1 MEHAMSDK
9 ISEGLETLE
18 RARKGQ
24 PVPSA
29 KGSPIS
35 VKALQAMARDTQ
47 RARRRLK
54 ERINAVKIHMEKWK
68 AQREKLL
75 ASLPADKVAELIAA
89 EWPQE
94 RDNAIEKH
102 VQDIIKF
109 RVTIHIAAKS
119 LDATARI
126 FRDSVAYLDV
136 NTLGSGRRSVLDRQ
150 LEGAGPAR
158 LADAFLTADAL
169 GDSDMYAAANAKL
182 GNLSK
187 ADKELVATRVNTRSI
202 ADSLVGDQLKAAV
215 GAVAAIQFFDEE
227 ARFDADEMV
236 GKPHAMNAKIEL
248 GSRQLVAERDGP
260 EYLKDEE
267 PTEPNS
273 Y

>member
-1 MEHAMSDK
+1 M
-9 ISEGLETLE
+9 LRPFPT
-18 RARKGQ
+18 
-24 PVPSA
+24 
-29 KGSPIS
+29 GSPLES
-35 VKALQAMARDTQ
+35 VFTRS
-47 RARRRLK
+47 
-54 ERINAVKIHMEKWK
+54 
-68 AQREKLL
+68 EKLL
-75 ASLPADKVAELIAA
+75 ASLPPDKVAELIAA

-94 RDNAIEKH
+94 RDQAIDKH

-109 RVTIHIAAKS
+109 RGTIHIAAKS

-126 FRDSVAYLDV
+126 FRDAISYIDV
-136 NTLGSGRRSVLDRQ
+136 NSLGSGKRSVFDRQ

-169 GDSDMYAAANAKL
+169 GDHDLYAAANAKL

-187 ADKELVATRVNTRSI
+187 SDKELVATRVNTRSI
-202 ADSLVGDQLKAAV
+202 ADSLVGDQLKQAV

-236 GKPHAMNAKIEL
+236 GNKHAMNAKIEL
-248 GSRQLVAERDGP
+248 GSRQLLAERDGP
-260 EYLKDEE
+260 EYLRDEE